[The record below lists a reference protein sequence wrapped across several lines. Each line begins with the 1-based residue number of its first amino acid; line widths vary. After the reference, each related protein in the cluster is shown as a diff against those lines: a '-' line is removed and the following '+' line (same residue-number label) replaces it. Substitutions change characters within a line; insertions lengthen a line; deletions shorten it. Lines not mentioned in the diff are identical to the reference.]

1 MKILFDVLT
10 PKQARMTAAIW
21 NRFCDEH
28 ELLVTSRYYAETN
41 DILTHYKV
49 PFVSQGNF
57 HEETKQKLLER
68 TRRQQFLTENYAFV
82 DLVVTQAS
90 IAAVSM
96 GVGLGKPVIVL
107 IDIPKRKYLS
117 RQIIPT
123 ATYHLREE
131 LTRGAWEYEPE
142 VAIYMDATQEH
153 FYTKPVQRKNPDL
166 VVYRN
171 FEYQAAYAKGQEPPD
186 IPKELRKICSD
197 HGLDLLELERYQ
209 KHEFVPPEQIFER
222 AQVVITGG
230 SSMAVEA
237 TIQQIP
243 AISFYPGYFPKFE
256 YLMDLGY
263 PLARVH
269 NIKDLRETIE
279 RIMNQE
285 PTNHHFKDNPLDK
298 LTEIFK
304 KIASEL

>member
-10 PKQARMTAAIW
+10 PKQARMAAAVW
-21 NRFCDEH
+21 KRFSGKY
-28 ELLVTSRYYAETN
+28 ELLITSRYYAETN
-41 DILTHYKV
+41 DILTYYGA
-49 PFVSQGNF
+49 PFASYGNL

-68 TRRQQFLTENYAFV
+68 TRRQQFLTENYDSV
-82 DLVVTQAS
+82 DVVVTQAS

-131 LTRGAWEYEPE
+131 LTRGAWDYEPD
-142 VAIYMDATQEH
+142 VAIYMDSTQEH
-153 FYTKPVQRKNPDL
+153 FYTKPVKRKNPDL
-166 VVYRN
+166 IVYRN
-171 FEYQAAYAKGQEPPD
+171 FEHQAAYAKGQVPPD
-186 IPKELRKICSD
+186 IQKELRKICSD
-197 HGLDLLELERYQ
+197 HGFDLLELERYQ
-209 KHEFVPPEQIFER
+209 EHEFVPPEQLFER
-222 AQVVITGG
+222 AQLVITGG

-237 TIQQIP
+237 AIQQIP
-243 AISFYPGYFPKFE
+243 AISFYPEYFPKFE
-256 YLMDLGY
+256 YLIDLGY

-269 NIKDLRETIE
+269 NIEGLEAVID

-285 PTNHHFKDNPLDK
+285 PTHHEFKDNPLDK
-298 LTEIFK
+298 LAEIFK
-304 KIASEL
+304 EIADRL

>member
-1 MKILFDVLT
+1 VKILFDVLT
-10 PKQARMTAAIW
+10 PKQARMAAAVW
-21 NRFCDEH
+21 KRFSSEY
-28 ELLVTSRYYAETN
+28 ELTITSRFYAETN
-41 DILTHYKV
+41 DILTYYEV

-57 HEETKQKLLER
+57 HEETRQKLLER
-68 TRRQQFLTENYAFV
+68 TRRQQFLTENYSSV
-82 DLVVTQAS
+82 DVVVTQAS

-131 LTRGAWEYEPE
+131 LTRGAWEYEPD

-153 FYTKPVQRKNPDL
+153 FYTKPLKRKNPDL
-166 VVYRN
+166 IVYRN
-171 FEYQAAYAKGQEPPD
+171 FEYQAAYAKGQVPPD
-186 IPKELRKICSD
+186 ISKELRKICSD
-197 HGLDLLELERYQ
+197 HGVDLLELERYQ
-209 KHEFVPPEQIFER
+209 EHEFVPPERLFER

-237 TIQQIP
+237 AIQQIP

-269 NIKDLRETIE
+269 NIQDLQEAID
-279 RIMNQE
+279 RIINQE
-285 PTNHHFKDNPLDK
+285 LTHHKFEDDPLEK
-298 LTEIFK
+298 LAEIFK
-304 KIASEL
+304 EIADTL